1 MKISRRLF
9 ALTVLS
15 AQVAAA
21 VAADS
26 PASGQPPVDTSQW
39 QCNFCQFEEGLSGTL
54 DLGAGYVSDDSF
66 KFGEYTGLH
75 EQGGFLVGNA
85 SVRSRGE
92 DSAYWNIDASDLGLD
107 SRSVSA
113 EGGKQGTYKL
123 LFNYKELPHFISD
136 SALTPFV
143 GAGGNSLTL
152 PAGWVTAPT
161 TDTMTSLAGS
171 LHEADL
177 ETQRKRLGVGVSLTP
192 APAWEYALNF
202 RHETKEGTQRIAG
215 AFFFNSAQLVQPVD
229 YVTDQLD
236 ASASYAGRKLQAKFA
251 YYASTFKNNHN
262 ALTWQNPFTP
272 PLFAPDATTGQ
283 LALPP
288 DNQFH
293 QILASAGYQFS
304 DRTSAM
310 ADIAL
315 GRMTQDESFLA
326 ATLNPS
332 LSQSLPR
339 NSLDGRV
346 DTTNAN
352 LKIVSAVTDRLRL
365 NATYTYNDRDNKTPQ
380 AAYTW
385 VTTDSF
391 ASPLPRTN
399 LPYSFTQDTIKLSA
413 DYRATAHLK
422 TSVGFNHDRRERTY
436 QETDETRE
444 NTFWGK
450 VIARTRDNLN
460 LTLKLAH
467 ADRDQSDYVAVA
479 GIDPPE
485 NPLLIKYNMAD
496 RTRDS
501 VGLRLDAAAAE
512 TVNVGLGLDVSKDKY
527 PDSQLGLI
535 SGDGFNLSG
544 DVSAMLTKLTS
555 LHFFLNH
562 EKIQSKQVG
571 SATFST
577 ADWFAENNDTINVI
591 GIGVKHMVME
601 NKFDIGADYTT
612 SRSKGRIT
620 VDTGVPTA
628 TFPDLVTQLDSL
640 KLYATYRLK
649 DNISLQG
656 AYWYET
662 YDTENWMLNGVTPS
676 TIPNV
681 LTFGE
686 QSPSYHVNVISL
698 SVRYKF

>member
-1 MKISRRLF
+1 MKTSRRLF

-26 PASGQPPVDTSQW
+26 PAGGQPPVDTSQW
-39 QCNFCQFEEGLSGTL
+39 QCKFCEFEEGLSGTL
-54 DLGAGYVSDDSF
+54 DVGLGYVSDDSF

-85 SVRSRGE
+85 GARFRGE
-92 DSAYWNIDASDLGLD
+92 DAAYWNVDASDLGLD
-107 SRSVSA
+107 SRSLSA
-113 EGGKQGTYKL
+113 EGGKQGAYKL
-123 LFNYKELPHFISD
+123 FLNYKELPHFISD
-136 SALTPFV
+136 SVLTPFS
-143 GAGGNSLTL
+143 GTGGNSLTL
-152 PAGWVTAPT
+152 PPGWVTAPS

-171 LHEADL
+171 LHDADL

-192 APAWEYALNF
+192 APEWEYALNF

-251 YYASTFKNNHN
+251 YYASTFKNSHN
-262 ALTWQNPFTP
+262 ALSWQNPFTP
-272 PLFAPDATTGQ
+272 PGFAPDATTGQ

-293 QILASAGYQFS
+293 QLLASAGYRFS

-332 LSQSLPR
+332 LGQTLPR

-365 NATYTYNDRDNKTPQ
+365 NAAYAYNDRDNRTPQ
-380 AAYTW
+380 AAYNW
-385 VTTDSF
+385 VSTDS
-391 ASPLPRTN
+391 SVNTPRTN
-399 LPYSFTQDTIKLSA
+399 LPYSFTQNTAKLSA
-413 DYRATAHLK
+413 DYRATARLK
-422 TSVGFNHDRRERTY
+422 ASIGFDRDTRERTL
-436 QETDETRE
+436 QEADKTRE

-450 VIARTRDNLN
+450 VSARARDNIN
-460 LTLKLAH
+460 LTFKLAH
-467 ADRDQSDYVAVA
+467 AERDQSGYVAVA
-479 GIDPPE
+479 EIDPPE
-485 NPLLIKYNMAD
+485 NPLLTKYNMAN

-501 VGLRLDAAAAE
+501 VGLRADVAASE

-535 SGDGFNLSG
+535 DGDSFNLSG

-555 LHFFLNH
+555 LHFFANH

-571 SATFST
+571 REAFTT
-577 ADWFAENNDTINVI
+577 VDWFAENDDTINVI
-591 GIGVKHMVME
+591 GFGVKHMVME
-601 NKFDIGADYTT
+601 NKFDIGADYTI
-612 SRSKGRIT
+612 SRSKGRIS
-620 VDTGVPTA
+620 VDPGAPAA
-628 TFPDLVTQLDSL
+628 TFPDLVTQLDSV

-662 YDTENWMLNGVTPS
+662 YDTENWALNGVTPS
-676 TIPNV
+676 TISNV

-686 QSPSYHVNVISL
+686 QPPSYHVNVISL

>member
-1 MKISRRLF
+1 
-9 ALTVLS
+9 
-15 AQVAAA
+15 
-21 VAADS
+21 
-26 PASGQPPVDTSQW
+26 
-39 QCNFCQFEEGLSGTL
+39 
-54 DLGAGYVSDDSF
+54 
-66 KFGEYTGLH
+66 
-75 EQGGFLVGNA
+75 
-85 SVRSRGE
+85 
-92 DSAYWNIDASDLGLD
+92 
-107 SRSVSA
+107 
-113 EGGKQGTYKL
+113 
-123 LFNYKELPHFISD
+123 
-136 SALTPFV
+136 
-143 GAGGNSLTL
+143 
-152 PAGWVTAPT
+152 
-161 TDTMTSLAGS
+161 
-171 LHEADL
+171 
-177 ETQRKRLGVGVSLTP
+177 
-192 APAWEYALNF
+192 
-202 RHETKEGTQRIAG
+202 
-215 AFFFNSAQLVQPVD
+215 
-229 YVTDQLD
+229 
-236 ASASYAGRKLQAKFA
+236 
-251 YYASTFKNNHN
+251 
-262 ALTWQNPFTP
+262 
-272 PLFAPDATTGQ
+272 
-283 LALPP
+283 
-288 DNQFH
+288 
-293 QILASAGYQFS
+293 
-304 DRTSAM
+304 
-310 ADIAL
+310 
-315 GRMTQDESFLA
+315 
-326 ATLNPS
+326 
-332 LSQSLPR
+332 
-339 NSLDGRV
+339 
-346 DTTNAN
+346 
-352 LKIVSAVTDRLRL
+352 
-365 NATYTYNDRDNKTPQ
+365 
-380 AAYTW
+380 

-391 ASPLPRTN
+391 VNTPRTN
-399 LPYSFTQDTIKLSA
+399 LPYSFTQNKIKLSA

-422 TSVGFNHDRRERTY
+422 TSVGFDHDRRERTY
-436 QETDETRE
+436 QEADKTRE

-450 VIARTRDNLN
+450 VIARTRDNIN

-512 TVNVGLGLDVSKDKY
+512 TVNVGFGLDVSKDKY

-535 SGDGFNLSG
+535 NGDGFNLSG

-562 EKIQSKQVG
+562 EKIQSKQAG
-571 SATFST
+571 SATFAT

-612 SRSKGRIT
+612 SRSKGRIS

-686 QSPSYHVNVISL
+686 QPPSYHVNVISL

>member
-1 MKISRRLF
+1 MKTSRRLF

-21 VAADS
+21 VAADD
-26 PASGQPPVDTSQW
+26 PAGGQPPVDTSQW
-39 QCNFCQFEEGLSGTL
+39 GCKYCEFEEGLSGTL
-54 DLGAGYVSDDSF
+54 DVGLGYVSDDSF

-85 SVRSRGE
+85 GARFRGE
-92 DSAYWNIDASDLGLD
+92 DAAYWNVDASDLGLD
-107 SRSVSA
+107 SRSLSA
-113 EGGKQGTYKL
+113 EGGKQGAYKL
-123 LFNYKELPHFISD
+123 FLNYKELPHFISD
-136 SALTPFV
+136 SVLTPFS
-143 GAGGNSLTL
+143 GTGGNSLTL
-152 PAGWVTAPT
+152 PPGWVTAPS

-171 LHEADL
+171 LHDADL

-192 APAWEYALNF
+192 APEWEYALNF

-251 YYASTFKNNHN
+251 YYASTFKNSHN
-262 ALTWQNPFTP
+262 ALSWQNPFTP
-272 PLFAPDATTGQ
+272 PGFAPDATTGQ

-293 QILASAGYQFS
+293 QLLASAGYRFS

-332 LSQSLPR
+332 LGQTLPR

-365 NATYTYNDRDNKTPQ
+365 NAAYAYNDRDNRTPQ
-380 AAYTW
+380 AAYNW
-385 VTTDSF
+385 VSTDS
-391 ASPLPRTN
+391 SVNTPRTN
-399 LPYSFTQDTIKLSA
+399 LPYSFTQNTAKLSA
-413 DYRATAHLK
+413 DYRATARLK
-422 TSVGFNHDRRERTY
+422 ASIGFDRDTRERTY
-436 QETDETRE
+436 QEADKTRE
-444 NTFWGK
+444 NTLWGK
-450 VIARTRDNLN
+450 VSARTRDNLN

-467 ADRDQSDYVAVA
+467 AERDQSGYVAVA
-479 GIDPPE
+479 EIDPPE
-485 NPLLIKYNMAD
+485 NPLLTKYNMAN

-501 VGLRLDAAAAE
+501 VGLRADVAASE

-535 SGDGFNLSG
+535 DGDSFNLSG

-555 LHFFLNH
+555 LHFFANH

-571 SATFST
+571 REAFTT
-577 ADWFAENNDTINVI
+577 VDWFAENDDTINVI
-591 GIGVKHMVME
+591 GFGVKHMVME
-601 NKFDIGADYTT
+601 NKFDIGADYTI
-612 SRSKGRIT
+612 SRSKGRIS
-620 VDTGVPTA
+620 VDPGAPAA
-628 TFPDLVTQLDSL
+628 TFPDLVTQLDSV

-662 YDTENWMLNGVTPS
+662 YDTENWALNGVTPS
-676 TIPNV
+676 TISNV

-686 QSPSYHVNVISL
+686 QPPSYHVNVISL

>member
-26 PASGQPPVDTSQW
+26 PAGGQPPVDTSQW
-39 QCNFCQFEEGLSGTL
+39 QCKFCQFEEGLSGTL

-92 DSAYWNIDASDLGLD
+92 DAAYWNIDASNLGLD
-107 SRSVSA
+107 SRSLSV

-123 LFNYKELPHFISD
+123 FLNYKELPHFISD
-136 SALTPFV
+136 SALTPFA
-143 GAGGNSLTL
+143 GTGGNLLTL
-152 PAGWVTAPT
+152 PSGWVTAPT

-192 APAWEYALNF
+192 AREWEYALKF
-202 RHETKEGTQRIAG
+202 RHETKQGTQRIAG
-215 AFFFNSAQLVQPVD
+215 AVFFNSAQLVQPVD

-251 YYASTFKNNHN
+251 YYASTFKNSHN

-272 PLFAPDATTGQ
+272 PGFAPDATTGQ

-315 GRMTQDESFLA
+315 GRMTQDETFLA
-326 ATLNPS
+326 ATLNSS
-332 LSQSLPR
+332 LSQTLPR

-365 NATYTYNDRDNKTPQ
+365 NAAYTYNDRDNKTPQ

-391 ASPLPRTN
+391 VNTPRTN

-422 TSVGFNHDRRERTY
+422 TSVGFDHDRRERTY
-436 QETDETRE
+436 QEADKTRE

-450 VIARTRDNLN
+450 VIARTRDNIN

-467 ADRDQSDYVAVA
+467 AQRDQSGYVAVA

-512 TVNVGLGLDVSKDKY
+512 SVNVGFGLDVSKDKY

-535 SGDGFNLSG
+535 NGDGFNLSG
-544 DVSAMLTKLTS
+544 DVSAMLSKLTS

>member
-1 MKISRRLF
+1 MKTSRRLF

-21 VAADS
+21 VAADD
-26 PASGQPPVDTSQW
+26 PAGGQPPVDTSQW
-39 QCNFCQFEEGLSGTL
+39 GCKYCEFEEGLSGTL
-54 DLGAGYVSDDSF
+54 DVGLGYVSDDSF

-85 SVRSRGE
+85 GARFRGE
-92 DSAYWNIDASDLGLD
+92 DAAYWNVNASDLGLD
-107 SRSVSA
+107 SRSLSA

-123 LFNYKELPHFISD
+123 FLNYKELPHFISD
-136 SALTPFV
+136 SVLTPFS
-143 GAGGNSLTL
+143 GTGGNSLTL
-152 PAGWVTAPT
+152 PPGWVTAPS

-171 LHEADL
+171 LHDADL

-192 APAWEYALNF
+192 APEWEYALNF

-251 YYASTFKNNHN
+251 YYASTFKNSHN
-262 ALTWQNPFTP
+262 ALSWQNPFTP
-272 PLFAPDATTGQ
+272 PGFAPDATTGQ

-293 QILASAGYQFS
+293 QLLASAGYRFS

-332 LSQSLPR
+332 LGQTLPR

-365 NATYTYNDRDNKTPQ
+365 NAAYAYNDRDNRTPQ
-380 AAYTW
+380 AAYNW
-385 VTTDSF
+385 VSTDS
-391 ASPLPRTN
+391 SVNTPRTN
-399 LPYSFTQDTIKLSA
+399 LPYSFTQNTAKLSA
-413 DYRATAHLK
+413 DYRATARLK
-422 TSVGFNHDRRERTY
+422 ASIGFDRDTRERTY
-436 QETDETRE
+436 QEADKTRE
-444 NTFWGK
+444 NTLWGK
-450 VIARTRDNLN
+450 VSARTRDNLN

-467 ADRDQSDYVAVA
+467 AERDQSGYVAVA
-479 GIDPPE
+479 EIDPPE
-485 NPLLIKYNMAD
+485 NPLLTKYNMAN

-501 VGLRLDAAAAE
+501 VGLRADVAASE

-535 SGDGFNLSG
+535 DGDSFNLSG

-555 LHFFLNH
+555 LHFFANH

-571 SATFST
+571 REAFTT
-577 ADWFAENNDTINVI
+577 VDWFAENDDTINVI
-591 GIGVKHMVME
+591 GFGVKHMVME
-601 NKFDIGADYTT
+601 NKFDIGADYTI
-612 SRSKGRIT
+612 SRSKGRIS
-620 VDTGVPTA
+620 VDPGAPAA
-628 TFPDLVTQLDSL
+628 TFPDLVTQLDSV

-662 YDTENWMLNGVTPS
+662 YDTENWALNGVTPS
-676 TIPNV
+676 TISNV

-686 QSPSYHVNVISL
+686 QPPSYHVNVISL

>member
-1 MKISRRLF
+1 MKTSRRLF

-21 VAADS
+21 VAADD
-26 PASGQPPVDTSQW
+26 PAGGQPPVDTSQW
-39 QCNFCQFEEGLSGTL
+39 GCKYCEFEEGLSGTL
-54 DLGAGYVSDDSF
+54 DVGLGYVSDDSF

-85 SVRSRGE
+85 GARFRGE
-92 DSAYWNIDASDLGLD
+92 DAAYWNVDASDLGLD
-107 SRSVSA
+107 SRSLSA

-123 LFNYKELPHFISD
+123 FLNYKELPHFISD
-136 SALTPFV
+136 SVLTPFS
-143 GAGGNSLTL
+143 GTGGNSLTL
-152 PAGWVTAPT
+152 PPGWVTAPS

-171 LHEADL
+171 LHDADL

-192 APAWEYALNF
+192 APEWEYALNF

-251 YYASTFKNNHN
+251 YYASTFKNSHN
-262 ALTWQNPFTP
+262 ALSWQNPFTP
-272 PLFAPDATTGQ
+272 PGFAPDATTGQ

-293 QILASAGYQFS
+293 QLLASAGYRFS

-332 LSQSLPR
+332 LGQTLPR

-365 NATYTYNDRDNKTPQ
+365 NAAYAYNDRDNRTPQ
-380 AAYTW
+380 AAYNW
-385 VTTDSF
+385 VSTDS
-391 ASPLPRTN
+391 SVNTPRTN
-399 LPYSFTQDTIKLSA
+399 LPYSFTQNTAKLSA
-413 DYRATAHLK
+413 DYRATARLK
-422 TSVGFNHDRRERTY
+422 ASIGFDRDTRERTY
-436 QETDETRE
+436 QEADKTRE
-444 NTFWGK
+444 NTLWGK
-450 VIARTRDNLN
+450 VSARTRDNLN

-467 ADRDQSDYVAVA
+467 AERDQSGYVAVA
-479 GIDPPE
+479 EIDPPE
-485 NPLLIKYNMAD
+485 NPLLTKYNMAN

-501 VGLRLDAAAAE
+501 VGLRADVAASE

-535 SGDGFNLSG
+535 DGDSFNLSG

-555 LHFFLNH
+555 LHFFANH

-571 SATFST
+571 REAFTT
-577 ADWFAENNDTINVI
+577 VDWFAENDDTINVI
-591 GIGVKHMVME
+591 GFGVKHMVME
-601 NKFDIGADYTT
+601 NKFDIGADYTI
-612 SRSKGRIT
+612 SRSKGRIS
-620 VDTGVPTA
+620 VDPGAPAA
-628 TFPDLVTQLDSL
+628 TFPDLVTQLDSV

-662 YDTENWMLNGVTPS
+662 YDTENWALNGVTPS
-676 TIPNV
+676 TISNV

-686 QSPSYHVNVISL
+686 QPPSYHVNVISL

>member
-1 MKISRRLF
+1 MKTSRRLF

-21 VAADS
+21 VAADD
-26 PASGQPPVDTSQW
+26 PAGDQPPVDTSQW
-39 QCNFCQFEEGLSGTL
+39 ECKYCEFEEGLSGTL

-75 EQGGFLVGNA
+75 EKGGFLVGNA
-85 SVRSRGE
+85 GARFRGG
-92 DSAYWNIDASDLGLD
+92 DAAYWNVDASNLGLD
-107 SRSVSA
+107 SRSLSA

-123 LFNYKELPHFISD
+123 FLNYKELPHFISD
-136 SALTPFV
+136 SVLTPFS
-143 GAGGNSLTL
+143 GTGGNSLTL
-152 PAGWVTAPT
+152 PPGWVTAPS

-171 LHEADL
+171 LHGTDL

-192 APAWEYALNF
+192 APEWEYALNF

-215 AFFFNSAQLVQPVD
+215 AFFFSSAQLVQPVD

-251 YYASTFKNNHN
+251 YYASTFKNSHN

-272 PLFAPDATTGQ
+272 PGFAPDATTGQ

-293 QILASAGYQFS
+293 QLLASAGYRFS

-326 ATLNPS
+326 ATLNPG
-332 LSQSLPR
+332 LGQTLPR

-352 LKIVSAVTDRLRL
+352 LKVVSAVTDRLRL
-365 NATYTYNDRDNKTPQ
+365 NAAYTYNDRDNRTPQ

-385 VTTDSF
+385 VSTDS
-391 ASPLPRTN
+391 SVSTPRTN
-399 LPYSFTQDTIKLSA
+399 LPYSFTQNTAKLSA
-413 DYRATAHLK
+413 DYRATARLK
-422 TSVGFNHDRRERTY
+422 ASVGFDRDTRERTL
-436 QETDETRE
+436 QEADETRE

-450 VIARTRDNLN
+450 VIARARDNLN
-460 LTLKLAH
+460 LTFRLAH
-467 ADRDQSDYVAVA
+467 AERDQSGYVAVA

-485 NPLLIKYNMAD
+485 NPLLTKYNMAD

-501 VGLRLDAAAAE
+501 AGLRFDVAAAE

-527 PDSQLGLI
+527 PDSQLGVTE
-535 SGDGFNLSG
+535 GDSFSLSG
-544 DVSAMLTKLTS
+544 DVSAMLTKQTS

-562 EKIQSKQVG
+562 EKISSKQAG
-571 SATFST
+571 SEAFST
-577 ADWFAENNDTINVI
+577 ADWFAENDDTINVI
-591 GIGVKHMVME
+591 GIGVKHMMME
-601 NKFDIGADYTT
+601 NKFDIGADYTA

-620 VDTGVPTA
+620 VDPGVPTA
-628 TFPDLVTQLDSL
+628 AFPDLVAELDSV

-649 DNISLQG
+649 DNVSLQG

-662 YDTENWMLNGVTPS
+662 YDTENWMLNGVTPT

-686 QSPSYHVNVISL
+686 QPPTYHVNVITL

>member
-1 MKISRRLF
+1 MKTSRRLF

-21 VAADS
+21 VAADD
-26 PASGQPPVDTSQW
+26 PAGGQPPVDTSQW
-39 QCNFCQFEEGLSGTL
+39 GCKYCEFEEGLSGTL
-54 DLGAGYVSDDSF
+54 DVGLGYVSDDSF

-85 SVRSRGE
+85 GARFRGE
-92 DSAYWNIDASDLGLD
+92 DAAYWNVNASDLGLD
-107 SRSVSA
+107 SRSLSA

-123 LFNYKELPHFISD
+123 FLNYKELPHFISD
-136 SALTPFV
+136 SVLTPFS
-143 GAGGNSLTL
+143 GTGGNSLTL
-152 PAGWVTAPT
+152 PPGWVTAPS

-171 LHEADL
+171 LHDADL

-192 APAWEYALNF
+192 APEWEYALNF

-251 YYASTFKNNHN
+251 YYASTFKNSHN
-262 ALTWQNPFTP
+262 ALSWQNPFTP
-272 PLFAPDATTGQ
+272 PGFAPDATTGQ

-293 QILASAGYQFS
+293 QRLASAGYRFS

-332 LSQSLPR
+332 LGQTLPR

-365 NATYTYNDRDNKTPQ
+365 NAAYAYNDRDNRTPQ
-380 AAYTW
+380 AVYTW
-385 VTTDSF
+385 VSTDS
-391 ASPLPRTN
+391 SVNTPRTN
-399 LPYSFTQDTIKLSA
+399 LPYSFTQNTAKLSA
-413 DYRATAHLK
+413 DYRATARLK
-422 TSVGFNHDRRERTY
+422 ASIGFDRDTRERTY
-436 QETDETRE
+436 QEADKTRE
-444 NTFWGK
+444 NTLWGK
-450 VIARTRDNLN
+450 VSARTRDNLN

-467 ADRDQSDYVAVA
+467 AERDQSGYVAVA
-479 GIDPPE
+479 EIDPPE
-485 NPLLIKYNMAD
+485 NPLLTKYNMAN

-501 VGLRLDAAAAE
+501 VGLRADVAASE

-535 SGDGFNLSG
+535 DGDSFNLSG

-555 LHFFLNH
+555 LHFFANH

-571 SATFST
+571 REAFTT
-577 ADWFAENNDTINVI
+577 VDWFAENDDTINVI
-591 GIGVKHMVME
+591 GFGVKHMVME
-601 NKFDIGADYTT
+601 NKFDIGADYTI
-612 SRSKGRIT
+612 SRSKGRIS
-620 VDTGVPTA
+620 VDPGAPAA
-628 TFPDLVTQLDSL
+628 TFPDLVTQLDSV

-662 YDTENWMLNGVTPS
+662 YDTENWALNGVTPS
-676 TIPNV
+676 TISNV

-686 QSPSYHVNVISL
+686 QPPSYHVNVISL